1 MQQVDGEP
9 AQDSMATHSTSQ
21 DGAAHEIALLREQL
35 SSSRKQVE
43 YLEGQVEDLKDR
55 ADDLRSERDA
65 WRGLFGGGKAE

>member
-1 MQQVDGEP
+1 
-9 AQDSMATHSTSQ
+9 MATHSTSQ

-65 WRGLFGGGKAE
+65 WRGLTTQKRLTWRGLFGGGKAE